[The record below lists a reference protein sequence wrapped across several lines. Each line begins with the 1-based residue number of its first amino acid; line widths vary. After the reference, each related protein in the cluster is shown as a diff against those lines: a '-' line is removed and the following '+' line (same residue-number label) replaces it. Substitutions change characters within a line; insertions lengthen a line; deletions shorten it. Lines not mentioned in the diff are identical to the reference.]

1 MAYETFQ
8 IDKRINKVYKLEK
21 KVTKKRNKEK
31 SKLEK
36 KVTKKRNKVTKKRN
50 KEKKQRKECFLNFFR
65 IFYILLIYFSYS
77 QSSYE
82 LYNTKEKS
90 L

>member
-36 KVTKKRNKVTKKRN
+36 KVTKKRNKEKKQ

>member
-21 KVTKKRNKEK
+21 KVTKKRQRKEKRKESNKEK
-31 SKLEK
+31 
-36 KVTKKRNKVTKKRN
+36 RNVFK
-50 KEKKQRKECFLNFFR
+50 FFR
-65 IFYILLIYFSYS
+65 IFYILLIYFHIS

>member
-36 KVTKKRNKVTKKRN
+36 KVTKKRNKEKKQRKETKKRN
-50 KEKKQRKECFLNFFR
+50 KEKNFFR

>member
-36 KVTKKRNKVTKKRN
+36 KVTKKRNK
-50 KEKKQRKECFLNFFR
+50 EKNVFKFF
-65 IFYILLIYFSYS
+65 
-77 QSSYE
+77 
-82 LYNTKEKS
+82 
-90 L
+90 

>member
-31 SKLEK
+31 KQRKE
-36 KVTKKRNKVTKKRN
+36 TKKRN
-50 KEKKQRKECFLNFFR
+50 KEKKQRKE
-65 IFYILLIYFSYS
+65 
-77 QSSYE
+77 
-82 LYNTKEKS
+82 
-90 L
+90 

>member
-31 SKLEK
+31 IEK
-36 KVTKKRNKVTKKRN
+36 KVTKKRN
-50 KEKKQRKECFLNFFR
+50 KEKKV
-65 IFYILLIYFSYS
+65 
-77 QSSYE
+77 
-82 LYNTKEKS
+82 KEKKCF
-90 L
+90 

>member
-1 MAYETFQ
+1 MAYDTFQ
-8 IDKRINKVYKLEK
+8 IDKEINKVYKLEK
-21 KVTKKRNKEK
+21 KVTKKRVFFK
-31 SKLEK
+31 
-36 KVTKKRNKVTKKRN
+36 
-50 KEKKQRKECFLNFFR
+50 FFR

-82 LYNTKEKS
+82 LYNTKRKS